1 MARTVFSILLALV
14 VGVGASR
21 VGLAQS
27 PVSATGSWA
36 LTTTGGFASGKIHFE
51 QSGSTLTGSYENG
64 RIDGK
69 FNSGGHQADADWN
82 DSRGTGWMTIIF
94 SDDGNSFSGKWGYPA
109 RPPSGTFTGRRVAG
123 VYPLV
128 TGDYHVS
135 TNGGPEFTPHQ
146 ISLHQLSDTMVGNLG
161 PGTQISGTITDGLFK
176 GTWKGTQA
184 DGWLLLRFSPD
195 STQFSGDWGLTSDT
209 QARGHITG
217 SIVSHAQMWVR
228 GLWEVASSSETLGSR
243 TIELKQQGETVTG
256 TFKNGH
262 LQGTLAPGSL
272 TMTGHFRDNLG
283 TGVVTLKFTPDGKA
297 FDGTWKRSS
306 GAEGKLV
313 GKRVIA
319 ASSSLRH

>member
-1 MARTVFSILLALV
+1 MRRTVFSILLALI
-14 VGVGASR
+14 
-21 VGLAQS
+21 VGLAASHLGLAQT
-27 PVSATGSWA
+27 VSASGSWA
-36 LTTTGGFASGKIHFE
+36 LTTSGERFTSGKVQFE
-51 QSGSTLTGSYENG
+51 QSGSLLSGSYENG

-82 DSRGTGWMTIIF
+82 DSRGTGWMTIVF
-94 SDDGNSFSGKWGYPA
+94 SEDGNSFSGKWGYPA
-109 RPPSGTFTGRRVAG
+109 KPPTGTFTGRRLVP

-135 TNGGPEFTPHQ
+135 TNGGSEFTPHQ
-146 ISLHQLSDTMVGNLG
+146 FSLHQLNDTMVGNLG
-161 PGTQISGTITDGLFK
+161 PGTQISGTITDGVFK

-184 DGWLLLRFSPD
+184 DGWLMLRFSPD
-195 STQFSGDWGLTSDT
+195 STQFQGDWGLTSDT
-209 QARGHITG
+209 QARGHLAG

-272 TMTGHFRDNLG
+272 TMTGKFRDNLG
-283 TGVVTLKFTPDGKA
+283 SGWVTLKFTPDGRT
-297 FDGTWKRSS
+297 FDGTWKRGS